1 MAGRA
6 GKPTRKQKEQML
18 ALEKARKSA
27 QMRANKTGQP
37 VRFGNE
43 TSQGFA
49 LPQKPKAPK
58 LTVDP
63 ETRAKRKAEREQRK
77 AEREQRIAARQ
88 AARQALTPK
97 ERMQKRKSAQEA
109 RRAKKAAPTTAPTT
123 APTPKPTLIPTKPT
137 PKPTPMRTKPTP
149 RPSTPYIM
157 NPNPI
162 GKQKIVTLNTGP
174 MARRVSSNATGK
186 ILGSMFS
193 TGGVATKKAKGS
205 NDYRKSGTTLSTTD
219 NRKKT

>member
-109 RRAKKAAPTTAPTT
+109 RRAKKAAPTT
-123 APTPKPTLIPTKPT
+123 KPTMPPMPTKTTTGSYTVNPN
-137 PKPTPMRTKPTP
+137 KPFK
-149 RPSTPYIM
+149 SIM
-157 NPNPI
+157 NPRPLVNVSKEPQ
-162 GKQKIVTLNTGP
+162 G
-174 MARRVSSNATGK
+174 SSNATGK
-186 ILGSMFS
+186 MLGSMFS
-193 TGGVATKKAKGS
+193 KGGVATKKAIGS
-205 NDYRKSGTTLSTTD
+205 NDYRKSGTTLSTKD
-219 NRKKT
+219 NRKKK

>member
-109 RRAKKAAPTTAPTT
+109 RRAKKAAPTT
-123 APTPKPTLIPTKPT
+123 KPTMPPMPTKTTTGSYTVNPN
-137 PKPTPMRTKPTP
+137 KPFK
-149 RPSTPYIM
+149 SIM
-157 NPNPI
+157 NPRPLVNVSKEPQ
-162 GKQKIVTLNTGP
+162 G
-174 MARRVSSNATGK
+174 SSNATGK
-186 ILGSMFS
+186 MLGSMFS
-193 TGGVATKKAKGS
+193 KGGVATKKAIGS

-219 NRKKT
+219 NRKKK